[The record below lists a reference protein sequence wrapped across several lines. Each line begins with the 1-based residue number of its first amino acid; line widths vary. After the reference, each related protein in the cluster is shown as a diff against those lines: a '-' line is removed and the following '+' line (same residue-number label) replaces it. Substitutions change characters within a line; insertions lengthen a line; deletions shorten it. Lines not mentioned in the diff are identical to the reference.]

1 MTEGESEDT
10 DPGGTS
16 VLRVTCLEYVFGL
29 KSIFAVVTRLNTLNT
44 VERIVAQLRMG
55 NRHIT
60 NVLEPVVVSHE

>member
-29 KSIFAVVTRLNTLNT
+29 RWIFQYQSRLNTLS
-44 VERIVAQLRMG
+44 IVDGIAGQSEIGNMQLP
-55 NRHIT
+55 T
-60 NVLEPVVVSHE
+60 NVGICGGFYE